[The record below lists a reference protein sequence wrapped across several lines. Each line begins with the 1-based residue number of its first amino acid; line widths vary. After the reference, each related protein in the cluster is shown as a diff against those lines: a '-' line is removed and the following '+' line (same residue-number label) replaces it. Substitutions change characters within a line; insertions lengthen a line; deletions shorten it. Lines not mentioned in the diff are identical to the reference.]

1 MNIIGLSWEQNRTCY
16 ANREN
21 FSDIN
26 NKWLKIIGNMALVEE
41 RKCKQACREL
51 ENIGLRILT
60 VFWFEEIQN
69 SLV

>member
-1 MNIIGLSWEQNRTCY
+1 
-16 ANREN
+16 
-21 FSDIN
+21 
-26 NKWLKIIGNMALVEE
+26 MALVEE